1 MYTGKCLCEKIQY
14 QVSGDIQDH
23 DGNLPL
29 PTYCHCKMCQRLS
42 GSAFTV
48 ATMVKNEQFKWLCG
62 EEHLKRYESSPNTY
76 RSFCSNCGSSLA
88 FESDEEQGLIYLNIG
103 AINETANLKPRSHI
117 FVADKA
123 PWHDINDNL
132 PQFSAYPED

>member
-1 MYTGKCLCEKIQY
+1 MHTGKCLCEKIQY
-14 QVSGDIQDH
+14 KIEGELQSH

-48 ATMVKNEQFKWLCG
+48 ATMVKNQQFSWLCG
-62 EEHLKRYESSPNTY
+62 EELLKRFESSPKTY
-76 RSFCSNCGSSLA
+76 RSFCGNCGSSLL
-88 FESDEEQGLIYLNIG
+88 FESDQEPGIKYINIG
-103 AINETANLKPRSHI
+103 AIDEPFALKPQSHI

-123 PWHDINDNL
+123 SWHDINDEL
-132 PQFSAYPED
+132 KQFSAYPDE